1 MADNRLQSLP
11 WRREGFL
18 DKVLCRLVQ
27 GERIAETSRAHSLV
41 GGDENLMAH
50 RITDDCLACGACVD
64 ECPNDAI
71 SEGDPI
77 YVIDPELCD
86 DCGTCVDSCPNDAIV
101 AD

>member
-1 MADNRLQSLP
+1 
-11 WRREGFL
+11 
-18 DKVLCRLVQ
+18 LVQ
-27 GERIAETSRAHSLV
+27 GRKPCGVSRDGFPV
-41 GGDENLMAH
+41 GGDYELMPH

-86 DCGTCVDSCPNDAIV
+86 DCGTCVDSCPNEAIV